1 MKDQLIFD
9 TTDADTIADS
19 DSVGA
24 YVRAGSDGAVIDYQT
39 YDSQEWLN
47 TASILHDENG
57 DVINGA
63 NPLPVDLVSP
73 LVVDVQL
80 EGVYDG
86 VTNTNPDNTGVIY
99 HTRAASIT
107 DVQQV
112 ERTTAGGVAA
122 IAAAALANVNAMD
135 VNAFMYATDDVDGG
149 QELVS
154 LDNVSGGVNV
164 HIAGSDIELDVED
177 AALANTAIA
186 HAQLTTN
193 LTPNTAESVVASAL
207 ANRKYLHVY
216 NADNQKIFIGGA
228 GVSTTTG
235 FPISPG
241 SYLEL
246 RAGAA
251 VDVQVAAKKASS
263 DVRTLELS

>member
-9 TTDADTIADS
+9 TTSADTIADS

-39 YDSQEWLN
+39 YNAQEWLN

-57 DVINGA
+57 SVINDA

-86 VTNTNPDNTGVIY
+86 VSNTNPDNTGVIF
-99 HTRAASIT
+99 HTRAASIG
-107 DVQQV
+107 DAEQIQ
-112 ERTTAGGVAA
+112 RTTASGVAA
-122 IAAAALANVNAMD
+122 ILAADLGNINAMD
-135 VNAFMYATDDVDGG
+135 VNSFMYAIDDVDGDAD
-149 QELVS
+149 LVT

-164 HIAGSDIELDVED
+164 HIAGIDAELEIND

-186 HAQLTTN
+186 HAKLTTSA
-193 LTPNTAESVVASAL
+193 TPDTAESVVASVL
-207 ANRKYLHVY
+207 ADRKYLHIY
-216 NADNQKIFIGGA
+216 NAGNQKIFIGGA
-228 GVSTTTG
+228 GVDIATG

-241 SYLEL
+241 SYMEL

-251 VDVQVAAKKASS
+251 VDVQVAAKAASS
-263 DVRTLELS
+263 DVRNLQLS